1 MVKKT
6 YIVPAMQVDET
17 EIEGVLAMSIQM
29 SNESGNE
36 EYAKEDNSWAL
47 WDNEE

>member
-1 MVKKT
+1 MKKI
-6 YIVPAMQVDET
+6 YIAPAMQVDET
-17 EIEGVLAMSIQM
+17 EIEGVLAMSLQL
-29 SNESGNE
+29 SDESGSE